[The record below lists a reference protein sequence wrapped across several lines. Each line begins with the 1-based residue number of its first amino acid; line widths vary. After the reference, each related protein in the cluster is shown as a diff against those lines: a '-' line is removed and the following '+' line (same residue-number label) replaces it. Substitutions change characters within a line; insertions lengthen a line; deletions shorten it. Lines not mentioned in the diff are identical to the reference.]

1 MTLRAVSTPWGL
13 PYTAAPDSGLARQLP
28 EVGERSGRSS
38 MKIGVPRPVASGE
51 TRVALVPE
59 TFAKLKKAGYEVLVQ
74 QGAGQSAHYL
84 DKDYQAAGAT
94 LVADA
99 ESLYHQADIL
109 VFSHT
114 PTDEQISSLEH
125 GKVIIAPLSALTNHE
140 VVRRLAA
147 QNVTAFAL
155 ELVPR
160 ITRAQSMDILSS
172 MSSLAGYRAV
182 ILGAAHLGRIFPMMM
197 TAAGTIT
204 PAHVL
209 ILGAGVAGL
218 QAIATAKRLGAVVE
232 AFDVRPVVK
241 EQVESLGARFVV
253 VDAPQEDAQDK
264 GGYAKEM
271 SEAYKARQAEVLHKH
286 VRENDVVISTALIPG
301 KPAPKLITA
310 PMVRD
315 MKPGAVIVDLAGE
328 AGGNCEL
335 SRYGETV
342 VENDVTILAPRNL
355 PASLPYNA
363 SQAYAKNILAFLLNM
378 TKDGQITYKMDDEI
392 VRETLV
398 TKDGDIV
405 AERVRKALGIGDAI
419 PMMAS

>member
-1 MTLRAVSTPWGL
+1 
-13 PYTAAPDSGLARQLP
+13 
-28 EVGERSGRSS
+28 

-59 TFAKLKKAGYEVLVQ
+59 TFARLKKAGYEILVE
-74 QGAGQSAHYL
+74 QGAGVAAHYL

-94 LVADA
+94 LVPDA
-99 ESLYHQADIL
+99 AALYQRADII
-109 VFSHT
+109 VFSH
-114 PTDEQISSLEH
+114 PPSDEQISSMRP
-125 GKVIIAPLSALTNHE
+125 GSTVIAPLSALSNHDL
-140 VVRRLAA
+140 VRKLAVH
-147 QNVTAFAL
+147 NLTAFAL

-172 MSSLAGYRAV
+172 MSSLAGYKAV
-182 ILGAAHLGRIFPMMM
+182 VLAAAHLGRMFPMMM

-218 QAIATAKRLGAVVE
+218 QAIATAKRLGSVVE

-241 EQVESLGARFVV
+241 EQVESLGARFVMV
-253 VDAPQEDAQDK
+253 EGPTEDAQDK

-271 SEAYKARQAEVLHKH
+271 SEAYKAKQAEVLHKH

-301 KPAPKLITA
+301 KPAPRLITA
-310 PMVRD
+310 QMVRG
-315 MKPGAVIVDLAGE
+315 MRPGAVIVDLAGE

-335 SRYGETV
+335 SKYGETV

-355 PASLPYNA
+355 PATLPFNA

-378 TKDGQITYKMDDEI
+378 TKDGQININLDDEI

-398 TKDGDIV
+398 TRDGQVV
-405 AERVRKALGIGDAI
+405 AARLRQAMSLGESA
-419 PMMAS
+419 PVATMAMQT